1 MEGERKQISVLFCD
15 IVKSAALATELGPEG
30 FHALINR
37 FFKLAVDVVHR
48 YEGTI
53 NQFMGD
59 GFMAL
64 FGAPIAHEDHARR
77 AALAA
82 LELRDRE
89 EVDVRIGINSGFV
102 VVGPIGDDLSMDY
115 SAFGDTIILGA
126 RLQEAAQPRQI
137 LMSGTTANLVQG
149 YIATAPAAEVQ
160 VKERMVHPVRVI
172 GRGSRSSRLDLAEQA
187 LSPFVGRDREIEVL
201 RQALRLASTQGGQI
215 VALVGE
221 PGLGKSRLVLEFGRE
236 AAPTATILEG
246 RCVSF
251 GSRFPY
257 LPLLD
262 IVRRICDISLSDEAA
277 IVKAKLHT
285 TLDALALHE
294 GDIPYLMY
302 ALDVSIKYSEFE
314 NLDPPTVK
322 GRTFQAIRN
331 LVVASAGRRP
341 VALIIEDLHWIDPTS
356 QEFLTE
362 FSVDIEALP
371 ILLVGTFRT
380 GYNTAW
386 PDKSFARQEALRPL
400 DPLASEQIVRTV
412 LGHDDESAL
421 AIVAHGEGNPFFLEE
436 LARAVHDQITDE
448 AEHVPRTIQEVLAAR
463 IDRLD
468 DERKRAI
475 QLAAV
480 LGREFPLELMEAIW
494 DGTGEPLEHIQQL
507 KRLEFIHERLDA
519 EERTFIFKHALT
531 QEVAYDSLLE
541 ARRKQLHES
550 AGRALQQIYGDRT
563 DEHAELLAHH
573 FQRSSDVERAIH
585 YLQVANRRAAA
596 RNAIEEAYQYYR
608 AARELL
614 EKLPDTDEN
623 RRRRLKLVN
632 DQTAEYHFGLRNQEY
647 YDLLITHQPIVESLG
662 DEGLL
667 GGFYGQ
673 LGHRELV
680 MFHDYNRAATT
691 LERALEL
698 SDGAGNQ
705 HDAIFAE
712 TLLLWTDT
720 MLGEYDRALR
730 HREMARRKLASFY
743 DSIGTNWTHAGAALV
758 HAARGH
764 WARAMAEADAG
775 IAIGRQRSDAAIIS
789 FDFMTKSHCQSE
801 QGDWAGAL
809 ESARASLAAAPT
821 PYFRGFGQLAMGRAL
836 CHLGQPEQGLQ
847 IQRAIIS
854 FLEEYRHLLGWIYFA
869 PGLIEALIEA
879 DLRDE
884 ATALLD
890 SVEDAAIR
898 GPAPLFAGKCRRFR
912 AELGQL
918 PAGKLREGLSELRRI
933 GADNELARSQATI
946 ARLEQQ
952 SGNAEAAKAT
962 MEEAL
967 AIFERLGTLEEPER
981 ARAFLLRCLHKE
993 DGDKVKPGLGL

>member
-1 MEGERKQISVLFCD
+1 MVGERKQVSVVFCD
-15 IVKSAALATELGPEG
+15 IVKSASLAADLGPEG
-30 FHALINR
+30 FHALVNR
-37 FFKLAVDVVHR
+37 FFKVALDAVHR

-102 VVGPIGDDLSMDY
+102 VVGPIGDDLWMDY
-115 SAFGDTIILGA
+115 SAFGDTIILAA

-137 LMSGTTANLVQG
+137 LMSTASANLVQG

-160 VKERMVHPVRVI
+160 VKERVVQPVRVI
-172 GRGSRSSRLDLAEQA
+172 GIGPRSSRLDLAEQA
-187 LSPFVGRDREIEVL
+187 LSPFVGRHREIEVL
-201 RQALRLASTQGGQI
+201 RQALRMASTQGGQI
-215 VALVGE
+215 VGLVGE
-221 PGLGKSRLVLEFGRE
+221 PGLGKSRLILEFGRE
-236 AAPTATILEG
+236 AAETATILEG

-251 GSRFPY
+251 GSGFPY

-262 IVRRICDISLSDEAA
+262 IVRRICDISLSDEAGT
-277 IVKAKLHT
+277 VKGKLRA
-285 TLDALALHE
+285 TLEALALDGGHL
-294 GDIPYLMY
+294 PYLMY
-302 ALDVSIKYSEFE
+302 ALDVSVKNSEFE

-331 LVVASAGRRP
+331 LVVASARRRP

-362 FSVDIEALP
+362 FSSDIEAIP
-371 ILLVGTFRT
+371 ILLVGTFRP
-380 GYNTAW
+380 GYTTPWA
-386 PDKSFARQEALRPL
+386 DKSVARQEALRPL

-412 LGHDDESAL
+412 LGLSGESTL
-421 AIVAHGEGNPFFLEE
+421 AIVARGEGNPFFLEE
-436 LARAVHDQITDE
+436 LARAVHDQVTGE
-448 AEHVPRTIQEVLAAR
+448 EEHVPRTIQEVLAAR

-468 DERKRAI
+468 NERKRAI

-480 LGREFPLELMEAIW
+480 LGREFPLELMDAVW
-494 DGTGEPLEHIQQL
+494 DGAGEPLEHIQQL

-519 EERTFIFKHALT
+519 EQRTFIFKHALT

-541 ARRKQLHES
+541 TRRKQLHES
-550 AGRALQQIYGDRT
+550 AGRALEHIYGDSA

-585 YLQVANRRAAA
+585 YLQVANQRAAA
-596 RNAIEEAYQYYR
+596 RNSIEEAYQYYS

-614 EKLPDTDEN
+614 EKLPDTEEN

-647 YDLLITHQPIVESLG
+647 YDLLITHQLIVESLG

-691 LERALEL
+691 LEQALEL

-730 HREMARRKLASFY
+730 HREMARRRLESFY

-789 FDFMTKSHCQSE
+789 FDFMIKSHCQSE
-801 QGDWAGAL
+801 RGDWAGAL
-809 ESARASLAAAPT
+809 ESAQASLAAAPT
-821 PYFRGFGQLAMGRAL
+821 LYFRGFGQVVMGRAL
-836 CHLGQPEQGLQ
+836 CHLGQQEQGLQ

-854 FLEEYRHLLGWIYFA
+854 FLEEYRHLLGWTYFA

-879 DLRDE
+879 DSRDE
-884 ATALLD
+884 ATTLLD
-890 SVEDAAIR
+890 SVEDAVIR

-918 PAGKLREGLSELRRI
+918 PADKLREGFSELRRI
-933 GADNELARSQATI
+933 RADNELARSLATL

-952 SGNAEAAKAT
+952 SGNAEAAKAA

-981 ARAFLLRCLHKE
+981 ARTFLQNLSR
-993 DGDKVKPGLGL
+993 DRVASGG